1 MSKAYWVVRAN
12 INNPEEYSKY
22 VQLATDIIDKHN
34 GHFLIRGGN
43 QVEFEESGL

>member
-34 GHFLIRGGN
+34 DI
-43 QVEFEESGL
+43 S